1 MAINRSRMTADRL
14 ALRSVDLRVVER
26 VLFAIGILLLTWY
39 GVERL
44 TTAYDQ
50 RASNRELEEIRMSV
64 APAAGTTANRRTRL
78 ARGAL
83 VGRIEVDRL
92 GVSAIVREGDDTG
105 VLRRAVGHI
114 PETVL
119 PGETGNAGL
128 AGHRD
133 TFFRNLRDVRRGDRI
148 VVTTPRSVVTYEVRS
163 TRVVEPSNVSVL
175 QPTSAPTLTLV
186 TCYPFNYIGAA
197 PKRFIVQAQMT
208 GMDDNT
214 RRDASRI
221 HALDD

>member
-1 MAINRSRMTADRL
+1 MRSRSFPP
-14 ALRSVDLRVVER
+14 RSVDLRVVER
-26 VLFAIGILLLTWY
+26 VLFVVGVLLLAWY
-39 GVERL
+39 GLQRL
-44 TTAYDQ
+44 TIEYDQ
-50 RASNRELEEIRMSV
+50 RASSRELEEIRMSV
-64 APAAGTTANRRTRL
+64 APPANATANAPARP

-83 VGRIEVDRL
+83 LGRIELDRV

-119 PGETGNAGL
+119 PGEPGNAGL

-133 TFFRNLRDVRRGDRI
+133 TFFRGLRDVRPGDRI
-148 VVTTPRSVVTYEVRS
+148 VVTTPRSVVTYEVQS
-163 TRVVEPSNVSVL
+163 TRIVEPTDVSVL
-175 QPTSAPTLTLV
+175 QPTSGPTLTLV

-197 PKRFIVQAQMT
+197 PKRFIVRAQLA
-208 GMDDNT
+208 GMDDNS

-221 HALDD
+221 HTIDN